1 MNEQNVAVPRTGG
14 KSMEA
19 FLAYPEGSDR
29 LPGMV
34 IVHEILGLNDDIR
47 GITGRFASAG
57 YAALAVDLFSAGNRA
72 MCMLRIFHGMLI
84 RPLNNGVVGDLRYA
98 LAYLGG
104 LAQVDADRIG
114 AVGFCM
120 GGTFALQLA
129 CVEDDLKASAV
140 FYGMNPRPLEA
151 VAQACPIV
159 GSYPG
164 EDFTARAARQL
175 EPALER
181 YDVPHDIK
189 VYPGAKHSF
198 FNQGGRYESEAAED
212 AWKRMNSFFEKYL

>member
-1 MNEQNVAVPRTGG
+1 MNEQNVAVPRSGR
-14 KSMEA
+14 KALEA
-19 FLAYPEGSDR
+19 FLVYPEGGDQ

-34 IVHEILGLNDDIR
+34 VVHEILGLNDDIR
-47 GITGRFASAG
+47 DIARRFASAG
-57 YAALAVDLFSAGNRA
+57 YAALAVDLFSTGSRA
-72 MCMLRIFHGMLI
+72 ICMLRIFHGMLI
-84 RPLNNGVVGDLRYA
+84 RPLNNGVVGDLRRA
-98 LAYLGG
+98 LVYLGG
-104 LAQVDADRIG
+104 LVQVDADRIG

-129 CVEDDLKASAV
+129 CVDDDLKASAV

-198 FNQGGRYESEAAED
+198 FNQGGRYDSEAAED

>member
-1 MNEQNVAVPRTGG
+1 VNEQSVAVPRSGG
-14 KSMEA
+14 KAMEA
-19 FLAYPEGSDR
+19 FLVHPEGGDR

-34 IVHEILGLNDDIR
+34 VVHEILGLNDDIR
-47 GITGRFASAG
+47 DIARRFASAG
-57 YAALAVDLFSAGNRA
+57 YAALAVDLFSTGSRA
-72 MCMLRIFHGMLI
+72 ICMLRLFHGMLI
-84 RPLNNGVVGDLRYA
+84 RPLNNGVVGDLRHA

-104 LAQVDADRIG
+104 LPQVDAARIG
-114 AVGFCM
+114 AVGFCL

-159 GSYPG
+159 GSYPE

-181 YDVPHDIK
+181 YDIPHDIK
-189 VYPGAKHSF
+189 IYPGAKHSF
-198 FNQGGRYESEAAED
+198 FNQGARHDPEAAED
-212 AWKRMNSFFEKYL
+212 AWERMNRFFEEYL

>member
-1 MNEQNVAVPRTGG
+1 MD
-14 KSMEA
+14 A
-19 FLAYPEGSDR
+19 FLVYPEGPGPF
-29 LPGMV
+29 PGMV
-34 IVHEILGLNDDIR
+34 VVHEILGLNDDIR
-47 GITGRFASAG
+47 DITRRFSSAG
-57 YAALAVDLFSAGNRA
+57 YAALAVDLFSTGNRV
-72 MCMLRIFHGMLI
+72 MCMLRIFHSMLI
-84 RPLNNGVVGDLRYA
+84 RPLNNGVVGDLRHTFT
-98 LAYLGG
+98 YLGG
-104 LAQVDADRIG
+104 LPQVDSDRIG
-114 AVGFCM
+114 AVGFCL

-129 CVEDDLKASAV
+129 CVENDLKASAV

-181 YDVPHDIK
+181 SDIPHDIR

-198 FNQGGRYESEAAED
+198 FNQGANHHSEAAED
-212 AWKRMNSFFEKYL
+212 AWNRMNAFFEKYMSQY